1 MHCAKTVSS
10 HPNSFFRYCFL
21 AVSKS
26 YSEQDRQDLHLD
38 RFSQPLLASP
48 VKKVIQLPP
57 PPGGSSPVEQ
67 TSIVN
72 SPPNDEPEI
81 IHEFA
86 ARNFFSV
93 INFVHV
99 LQKLTKRKIHRIL
112 LLVQYKSS
120 AILKRVLKVNQ
131 PLLQLYTLK
140 VIKSQIPYCGRKW
153 RQANMKVIT
162 AIYLNCRPDLKD
174 DWLAGADVDGDA
186 EDSLPNETSS
196 KGTNQILQH
205 EALS

>member
-1 MHCAKTVSS
+1 LTFR
-10 HPNSFFRYCFL
+10 SFFRYCFL
-21 AVSKS
+21 SLSKTEPPGGRQNLVLENVS
-26 YSEQDRQDLHLD
+26 
-38 RFSQPLLASP
+38 FPLLNSP
-48 VKKVIQLPP
+48 GRQSIQLPP
-57 PPGGSSPVEQ
+57 ATGSPSTQTTENSQ
-67 TSIVN
+67 TSIEE
-72 SPPNDEPEI
+72 EPEVL
-81 IHEFA
+81 HEFA

-120 AILKRVLKVNQ
+120 AILKRLLKVSH

-153 RQANMKVIT
+153 RQSNMKVIT

-174 DWLAGADVDGDA
+174 DWLTGADIDGDA
-186 EDSLPNETSS
+186 EDSLVSS
-196 KGTNQILQH
+196 LLAFLQD
-205 EALS
+205 S